1 VPSPTPFGGRLL
13 ICQAFTDVFYVTHF
27 QLEYVSH
34 LWYALHMSKLQK
46 RPQAQK
52 EYVEHV
58 QNLRRGST
66 TSRHRSPRDY
76 RRKPK
81 HVSKGWE

>member
-1 VPSPTPFGGRLL
+1 
-13 ICQAFTDVFYVTHF
+13 
-27 QLEYVSH
+27 
-34 LWYALHMSKLQK
+34 MSKSK
-46 RPQAQK
+46 SKPQARK

-66 TSRHRSPRDY
+66 TSRHKSVKDY

-81 HVSKGWE
+81 HGSWSD

>member
-1 VPSPTPFGGRLL
+1 MTTKR
-13 ICQAFTDVFYVTHF
+13 
-27 QLEYVSH
+27 E
-34 LWYALHMSKLQK
+34 
-46 RPQAQK
+46 RPQRQK

-66 TSRHRSPRDY
+66 TERHRSVKDY

-81 HVSKGWE
+81 HINKGWD

>member
-1 VPSPTPFGGRLL
+1 MSTLYGVTYTTPDKLDSVRL
-13 ICQAFTDVFYVTHF
+13 
-27 QLEYVSH
+27 
-34 LWYALHMSKLQK
+34 LWYALPMSKK
-46 RPQAQK
+46 PTKPQRQK

-81 HVSKGWE
+81 HGAWASE

>member
-1 VPSPTPFGGRLL
+1 MVDCWDMSERLWSM
-13 ICQAFTDVFYVTHF
+13 A
-27 QLEYVSH
+27 
-34 LWYALHMSKLQK
+34 KNK
-46 RPQAQK
+46 RPQRQK

-66 TSRHRSPRDY
+66 TARHKSAKDY

-81 HVSKGWE
+81 HVNRSFD

>member
-1 VPSPTPFGGRLL
+1 
-13 ICQAFTDVFYVTHF
+13 
-27 QLEYVSH
+27 
-34 LWYALHMSKLQK
+34 MSKK
-46 RPQAQK
+46 KSRPQAQK

-66 TSRHRSPRDY
+66 TDRHRSPRDY

-81 HVSKGWE
+81 HASRAFDAE